1 LERDL
6 ANRLGLRVRLE
17 PKARGGALILH
28 YQNLDQLDRVLRLLR
43 AG

>member
-1 LERDL
+1 VTLVAR
-6 ANRLGLRVRLE
+6 
-17 PKARGGALILH
+17 ARGGALTLH